1 MRNLTIIIILLF
13 GINSFAQTKD
23 EAKSDL
29 EKLSKEF
36 TILKDSVSTQDGELS
51 KLKTEITSNS
61 NIEEVTS
68 KIKTR
73 LEENQKTI
81 KKLDDNYREFIS
93 FKSYFLSKKILT
105 EKVIDSIYNHKYTL
119 SEKAKNKEENN
130 NAEVYKTYLYFGKNQ
145 IIIDTLLFTKDKK
158 VRQILESVFSKES
171 ETYLGDVIIP
181 QENQNFKFYNNS
193 RELTDTIYKFKSVSF
208 ELNDGFFTDI
218 KVLVLDENGSEHLFE
233 NKASVSVINYSH
245 VAPRNYLFYKHP
257 TNQKQIVNIAE
268 FENLRIRL
276 SDVLMYISKPGYNYI
291 PNDFTMELPTKDEDG
306 KFLNINTP
314 IKYEIKENTS
324 LQNVVE
330 FRAYTD
336 FLGLFSD
343 SPNGIVQFQG
353 KGDFYIF
360 PFRTNFKNLDLR
372 LLDKISPFV
381 NFSRLDADVREVKT
395 TINPLTNTI
404 TVNRNLDLI
413 QKAYL
418 EMGSKISIFNIKF
431 KKEAPFR
438 LIGYVPIQYQI
449 ADIKI
454 NNEFQNIQAFVL
466 GGGLNFEFKRFNNFG
481 FNYSVDLSKYR
492 FKNYNTLTNF
502 ESPDNFCVFNNQA
515 EIFYHPSDDKNQS
528 IFLKLKTVKKLG
540 EADSFFQL
548 QFGYRFSIGIANVK
562 AKTN

>member
-1 MRNLTIIIILLF
+1 MKNLTIIIILLF
-13 GINSFAQTKD
+13 ALNNFAQTKD

-29 EKLSKEF
+29 GKLSNEF
-36 TILKDSVSTQDGELS
+36 KILKDSVSTQEGELS
-51 KLKTEITSNS
+51 KVKSEINSNS

-68 KIKTR
+68 KIKNR
-73 LEENQKTI
+73 LEENLKTI
-81 KKLDDNYREFIS
+81 KKLDDNYRDFLS

-105 EKVIDSIYNHKYTL
+105 EKVIDSIYNHQYTL
-119 SEKAKNKEENN
+119 SEKVKNKDDNN
-130 NAEVYKTYLYFGKNQ
+130 NTKEYQTYLYFGKNQ

-395 TINPLTNTI
+395 TINLLTNTI

-418 EMGSKISIFNIKF
+418 EMGSKISVFNIKF

-481 FNYSVDLSKYR
+481 FNYSIDISKYR

-528 IFLKLKTVKKLG
+528 IFLKLKTVKELG
-540 EADSFFQL
+540 NEDAFYQL

>member
-1 MRNLTIIIILLF
+1 MKNLTIIIVLLLS
-13 GINSFAQTKD
+13 INSFGQTKD

-29 EKLSKEF
+29 GKLSNEF
-36 TILKDSVSTQDGELS
+36 KILKDSVSTQEGELS
-51 KLKTEITSNS
+51 KVKSEINSNS

-68 KIKTR
+68 KIKNR

-81 KKLDDNYREFIS
+81 KKLDDNYRDFLS

-105 EKVIDSIYNHKYTL
+105 EKVIDSIYNHQYTL
-119 SEKAKNKEENN
+119 SEKVKNKDNN
-130 NAEVYKTYLYFGKNQ
+130 TKEYQTYLYFGKNQ

-193 RELTDTIYKFKSVSF
+193 RDLTDTIYKFKSVSF

-449 ADIKI
+449 GDIKI

>member
-1 MRNLTIIIILLF
+1 MKNLTIIIVLLLS
-13 GINSFAQTKD
+13 INSFGQTKD

-29 EKLSKEF
+29 GKLSNEF
-36 TILKDSVSTQDGELS
+36 KILKDSVSTQEGELS
-51 KLKTEITSNS
+51 KVKSEINSNS

-68 KIKTR
+68 KIKNR

-81 KKLDDNYREFIS
+81 KKLDDNYRDFLS

-105 EKVIDSIYNHKYTL
+105 EKVIDSIYNHQYTL
-119 SEKAKNKEENN
+119 SEKVKNKDNN
-130 NAEVYKTYLYFGKNQ
+130 TKEYQTYLYFGKNQ

-449 ADIKI
+449 GDIKI